1 MTAATKL
8 HLATICCVLCLS
20 SGLAFAQDCPDQTQ
34 TGLNQCAAE
43 SYAKADAALNRAYRE
58 IVQKLNGQDQAAGL
72 FVKAQKSWLA
82 FRDSECAFASSGV
95 SGGSIHPMIYSMCL
109 EQLTKERTNQLRN
122 HSKCEEGDP
131 SCPLPSGRE

>member
-1 MTAATKL
+1 MIAATTL
-8 HLATICCVLCLS
+8 RLATICCVLCLS

-43 SYAKADAALNRAYRE
+43 SYAKADETLNRLYRE
-58 IVQKLNGQDQAAGL
+58 IVQKLKGQDQAAGL

-109 EQLTKERTNQLRN
+109 ERLTRERASQLRD
-122 HSKCEEGDP
+122 HLKCEEGDP
-131 SCPLPSGRE
+131 SCPLPPG